1 MMLDPI
7 AQVPPSIF
15 LGLVVVTIGQRL
27 LELRCSRSNQSA
39 MLMRGFQRVDSD
51 LSYVFM
57 VAVHSTW
64 FVAMLLEHVIIARSL
79 PGILSWL
86 ALVVFIVAQLL
97 RLWALRSLGSQ
108 WNVQVMAPAAN
119 GDPLGLVTVGP
130 YRYVRHPNYLAV
142 ILEFLALPLVGNAPL
157 TAVVWSSLNGVV
169 LFFRIRHEEKHLEQR
184 PGYEARL
191 SKVPCLIPRLW
202 AR

>member
-1 MMLDPI
+1 MMLDI
-7 AQVPPSIF
+7 VAQVPTTLF
-15 LGLVVVTIGQRL
+15 VTVVVVTIGQRL
-27 LELRCSRSNQSA
+27 FELLRSRSNQA
-39 MLMRGFQRVDSD
+39 TMRMQGFERVDSSR
-51 LSYVFM
+51 SYVCM
-57 VAVHSTW
+57 VSVHTTW
-64 FVAMLLEHVIIARSL
+64 FVAMLLEHAFFPRFL
-79 PGILSWL
+79 PGIVSWL
-86 ALVVFIVAQLL
+86 ALLVFTLAQLL

-119 GDPLGLVTVGP
+119 EDQLGLVTLGP

-142 ILEFLALPLVGNAPL
+142 MLEFLALPLVGNAPL
-157 TAVVWSSLNGVV
+157 TAAVWSGLNGVV
-169 LFFRIRHEEKHLEQR
+169 LFFRIRHEEQHLGQR

>member
-1 MMLDPI
+1 MMLNPM
-7 AQVPPSIF
+7 APVSPNIF
-15 LGLVVVTIGQRL
+15 LALVVATIGQRL
-27 LELRCSRSNQSA
+27 LELRRSRSNQSA
-39 MLMRGFQRVDSD
+39 MSMRGFQRVDSD

-57 VAVHSTW
+57 VTVHSTW
-64 FVAMLLEHVIIARSL
+64 FVAMLLEHVIISRPV

-97 RLWALRSLGSQ
+97 RLWALRSLGAQ

-119 GDPLGLVTVGP
+119 GDSVGLVTGGP

-142 ILEFLALPLVGNAPL
+142 ILEFLALPIVGSALV
-157 TAVVWSSLNGVV
+157 TAVVWSCLNGVV
-169 LFFRIRHEEKHLEQR
+169 LFFRIRHEEKHLRQR
-184 PGYEARL
+184 SGYAERL
-191 SKVPCLIPRLW
+191 SMVPCLIPRLW